1 MTTLDVKPLETD
13 SAAAAA
19 APWKM
24 ATVVLAVVAVA
35 LVAALMAVTGV
46 FAGQSDV
53 EAISAEYHAAW
64 ADLDADAV
72 ASFFPENGGI
82 YFAANGP
89 EYVGHQE
96 IQAYAA
102 SYLTGS
108 VIETGQIVSDGP
120 YVIVPFVWDWPVGLN
135 TVGVSVLRINGD
147 QVLSHYIF
155 VR

>member
-19 APWKM
+19 APWKV

-46 FAGQSDV
+46 FTAQSDV
-53 EAISAEYHAAW
+53 EAIAEEYHAAW
-64 ADLDADAV
+64 ADLDANGV
-72 ASFFPENGGI
+72 AAFFPENGGI

-89 EYVGHQE
+89 QYVGAQE
-96 IQAYAA
+96 IQGYVEGYA
-102 SYLTGS
+102 TGS